1 MVEWRHG
8 SGSGLTGNRTNVC
21 QVSAVTIF
29 TNPTEPRDLPGR
41 VHLTMPAEI
50 DFCNAADLL
59 PLVLSAARARG
70 DRLEVL
76 VLDLRTTSFMDSQG
90 IRLIN
95 DVRHRLPAGALVRLV
110 APPEGITSRVL
121 ELTGLRRDVPVY
133 DDLTEALAS

>member
-1 MVEWRHG
+1 MT
-8 SGSGLTGNRTNVC
+8 L
-21 QVSAVTIF
+21 F

-50 DFCNAADLL
+50 DFCNAAELL

-76 VLDLRTTSFMDSQG
+76 VLDLTTTSFMDSQG

-95 DVRHRLPAGALVRLV
+95 AIRQRLRPGAAVRLV
-110 APPEGITSRVL
+110 ARPEGITSRVL
-121 ELTGLRRDVPVY
+121 ELTGMRRDVPVY
-133 DDLTEALAS
+133 DNLAEALAS